1 MKANE
6 IFTPGSLPSVT
17 YYARPSRELEQEL
30 QTALSTRGFI
40 CSIAGPSKCGKTV
53 LCETVIPKMLLVT
66 GADLKT
72 IGKFWEKVRQELAVA
87 KSTTSLSSAT
97 DGGESSAT
105 GEVSAGFGSIFSAKA
120 GVGSKSTNS
129 RQQTT
134 NQNFDELSSK
144 ALFDL
149 LREQD
154 ITLVVDDF
162 HYAAQDVQKALAE
175 EFKEAARSGLRII
188 VISVPHRSD
197 QPIRANRDLR
207 GRLTTIDIPVWDND
221 ELIEIPRQGFQQL
234 NVTMD
239 ETSLR
244 RLVKESLA
252 SPQLMQTL
260 CLRLCIIH
268 GYEERSATP
277 IEKALSASELTDI
290 LKKAASTTN
299 CATAYQI
306 LKSGPKPRGAKRN
319 VYSFGGGKQGDI
331 YTLILTAISSGEAS
345 LTFNYEDIKS
355 RVRDLID
362 ADTPEPRGVD
372 LTTALQQMNKLVTEK
387 LEDDRILEFDEETE
401 TLNILDPYFLYY
413 LRWAKK

>member
-1 MKANE
+1 MAAN
-6 IFTPGSLPSVT
+6 LPPP
-17 YYARPSRELEQEL
+17 A
-30 QTALSTRGFI
+30 
-40 CSIAGPSKCGKTV
+40 
-53 LCETVIPKMLLVT
+53 
-66 GADLKT
+66 
-72 IGKFWEKVRQELAVA
+72 
-87 KSTTSLSSAT
+87 
-97 DGGESSAT
+97 
-105 GEVSAGFGSIFSAKA
+105 EVSAGFISFLSAKA
-120 GVGSKSTNS
+120 GVGSKSTSS

-149 LREQD
+149 LRAQD

-175 EFKEAARSGLRII
+175 EFKEAARGGLRIA

-207 GRLTTIDIPVWDND
+207 GRLTTIDIPVWDSN
-221 ELIEIPRQGFQQL
+221 ELIEIPRKGFRQL
-234 NVTMD
+234 NVTVD
-239 ETSLR
+239 ETSLH
-244 RLVKESLA
+244 RLVKESLS

-268 GYEERSATP
+268 GYEEQLAIP
-277 IEKALSASELTDI
+277 IVKSLNVSELNDI

-299 CATAYQI
+299 CATSYQI
-306 LKSGPKPRGAKRN
+306 LKAGPKPRGAKRN
-319 VYSFGGGKQGDI
+319 VYSFAGGKQGDI
-331 YTLILTAISSGEAS
+331 YTLILTAIASGEAS

-355 RVRDLID
+355 RVKALID
-362 ADTPEPRGVD
+362 ANTPEPRGVD
-372 LTTALQQMNKLVTEK
+372 LTTALQQMTKLVTEK